1 MPVPNPRQSIYA
13 LRGWI
18 DRIEQDARADAAK
31 KYATL
36 DAKPATPPSD
46 NPWGPGE
53 VSIRLTPEHGCASGP
68 PTRGSVVTPS
78 PTEAPRPS
86 APEAARA
93 PLRSERAP
101 QRGHGVM
108 LGARTTRARLGPL
121 CHPLPSRY

>member
-31 KYATL
+31 KYGTL
-36 DAKPATPPSD
+36 DEAKPATPPEAA
-46 NPWGPGE
+46 NPWGAGE

-93 PLRSERAP
+93 PP
-101 QRGHGVM
+101 PRG
-108 LGARTTRARLGPL
+108 R
-121 CHPLPSRY
+121 

>member
-1 MPVPNPRQSIYA
+1 MPLDNPRQSIYA

-31 KYATL
+31 KYGTRD

-86 APEAARA
+86 P
-93 PLRSERAP
+93 
-101 QRGHGVM
+101 
-108 LGARTTRARLGPL
+108 
-121 CHPLPSRY
+121 PSRQPSSCGGGKHTRTSSLDCQFRKL